1 MKEKGLSQEG
11 LKRIACVTMLIDHV
25 GAVLVYNWYLTQSR
39 LMGMSHPQLWDL
51 YISLRIIGRI
61 AFPIYCFLLVEGFY
75 HTRSFRRY
83 CSRMVVGMLLAEIP
97 FNLAF
102 SGTVVDASST
112 SVMVTLV
119 LGLLMM
125 ACMQRVGGVW
135 QIAVILPFCILAE
148 LLRTDY
154 AGNGIMIIAMFALI
168 RNHPWE
174 KWLRLA
180 GSVLLLWFGGMVS
193 LGPVRIPIELFGLLS
208 LIPIF
213 LYSGGKSGG
222 SKAAQLAFYLFY
234 PVHLMV
240 LWLIKIVIW

>member
-25 GAVLVYNWYLTQSR
+25 GAILVYNWYLTQSR
-39 LMGMSHPQLWDL
+39 LVGISHVQLWDF
-51 YISLRIIGRI
+51 YIFLRIIGRI
-61 AFPIYCFLLVEGFY
+61 AFPIYCFLLVEGYY
-75 HTRSFRRY
+75 HTRSVRRY
-83 CSRMVVGMLLAEIP
+83 CGRMVAGMLLAEIP

-102 SGTVVDASST
+102 SGTVVDAAST

-119 LGLLMM
+119 LGLLMI
-125 ACMQRVGGVW
+125 ACMERVGGVW
-135 QIAVILPFCILAE
+135 QTAVILPFCVLAE
-148 LLRTDY
+148 RLHTDY

-180 GSVLLLWFGGMVS
+180 GLVLLLWFGGMIS
-193 LGPVRIPIELFGLLS
+193 LGPVRIPMELFGLIS
-208 LIPIF
+208 LIPIC
-213 LYSGGKSGG
+213 LYQGEKRSG
-222 SKAAQLAFYLFY
+222 SKVMQWIFYLFY

-240 LWLIKIVIW
+240 LWLIKIMIW